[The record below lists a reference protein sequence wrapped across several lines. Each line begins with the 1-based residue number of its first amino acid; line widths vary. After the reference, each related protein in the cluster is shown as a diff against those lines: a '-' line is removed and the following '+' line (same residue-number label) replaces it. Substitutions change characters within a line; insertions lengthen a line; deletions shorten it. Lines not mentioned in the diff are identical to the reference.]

1 MNNLIKILI
10 ALVIINIGVTVWVGT
25 QDLRIQIGEE
35 ECQVLGTNFVRS
47 FLKDVKWIEFDSFFI
62 AIKPRSAG
70 S

>member
-47 FLKDVKWIEFDSFFI
+47 FLKDVK
-62 AIKPRSAG
+62 
-70 S
+70 